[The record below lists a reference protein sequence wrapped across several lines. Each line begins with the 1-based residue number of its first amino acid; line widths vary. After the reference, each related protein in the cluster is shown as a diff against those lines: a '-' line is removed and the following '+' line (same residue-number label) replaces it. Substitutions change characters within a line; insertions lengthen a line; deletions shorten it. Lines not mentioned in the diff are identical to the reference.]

1 MRYTRS
7 KIENIYIY
15 SCLESELPLYQF
27 CPDGLLL
34 LYAGSATVQLLLFLN
49 LLQSLLFLGGL
60 LISSLLGLEHRW
72 RDTGRVIVHCIVS
85 GLNKPVE
92 HGIKHNL
99 RSKHSDK
106 RIKIVQAV
114 RTMFPLIPRFR
125 KVKHSGPFV
134 IYTGIFIM
142 QNAMVKGEGMI

>member
-1 MRYTRS
+1 M
-7 KIENIYIY
+7 
-15 SCLESELPLYQF
+15 PLYQF
-27 CPDGLLL
+27 GPDGLLL

-92 HGIKHNL
+92 HGIKYNL
-99 RSKHSDK
+99 LRRAAK
-106 RIKIVQAV
+106 KISV
-114 RTMFPLIPRFR
+114 FF
-125 KVKHSGPFV
+125 
-134 IYTGIFIM
+134 
-142 QNAMVKGEGMI
+142 